1 MDKLKCIIVDDEIM
15 ARKSLERLCK
25 KAENLEVIAICEN
38 AEEAID
44 FLKKDSVDLIFLDI
58 EMPGLTGIEFLSA
71 VSILPQIIFTTS
83 KTEYAFEAYQHQ
95 VTDYLQKPIDY
106 SRFLLAVEKALEI
119 QKQNDFYKAAAE
131 EVYIRE
137 EGKYI
142 RVSYDT
148 ILYFENVGDY
158 VKVVTDTGNHIIYS
172 TLKSIAK
179 KLNNTRFLKVH
190 RSYIVNL
197 GKIKDIDESSLVINR
212 KVIPISRANRP
223 VLMGRLNIL

>member
-1 MDKLKCIIVDDEIM
+1 M

-25 KAENLEVIAICEN
+25 KTENLEVIAICEN

-44 FLKKDSVDLIFLDI
+44 FLKKDTVDLIFLDI

-83 KTEYAFEAYQHQ
+83 KTEYAFEAFQHQ

-106 SRFLLAVEKALEI
+106 SRFLLAVEKAVEI

-142 RVSYDT
+142 RVAYDT

-197 GKIKDIDESSLVINR
+197 AKIKDIDESSLVINR

>member
-1 MDKLKCIIVDDEIM
+1 MENLKCIIVDDEIM
-15 ARKSLERLCK
+15 ARKSLERLCHK
-25 KAENLEVIAICEN
+25 TEILEIVAIYEN
-38 AEEAID
+38 AEKAIE
-44 FLKKDSVDLIFLDI
+44 FLKNDSVDLVFLDI

-71 VSILPQIIFTTS
+71 VSVLPQIIFTSS
-83 KTEYAFEAYQHQ
+83 KTEYAFEAFQYQ

-106 SRFLLAVEKALEI
+106 SRFLLAVEKAFEI
-119 QKQNDFYKAAAE
+119 QKQNNLFKASAE

-137 EGKYI
+137 EGKHI

-148 ILYFENVGDY
+148 ILYFENIGDY
-158 VKVVTDTGNHIIYS
+158 VKVVTETGNHIIYS

-197 GKIKDIDESSLVINR
+197 AKIKDIDESSLVINR

-223 VLMGRLNIL
+223 FLMGRLNIL

>member
-1 MDKLKCIIVDDEIM
+1 MENLRCIIVDDEIM

-25 KAENLEVIAICEN
+25 KIDAIEVVTVCEN
-38 AEEAID
+38 AELAIE

-83 KTEYAFEAYQHQ
+83 KTEYAFEAFQHQ

-106 SRFLLAVEKALEI
+106 SRFLLAIEKALEI
-119 QKQNDFYKAAAE
+119 QKQNNLFKAAAE

-142 RVSYDT
+142 RISYDT

-158 VKVVTDTGNHIIYS
+158 VKVVTDVGNHIIYS
-172 TLKSIAK
+172 TLKSIVK

-197 GKIKDIDESSLVINR
+197 AKIKDIDESSLVINR

-223 VLMGRLNIL
+223 VLMSRLNIL

>member
-1 MDKLKCIIVDDEIM
+1 MENLKCIIVDDEIM

-25 KAENLEVIAICEN
+25 KTENLEVIAICEN

-44 FLKKDSVDLIFLDI
+44 FLKKDTVDLIFLDI

-83 KTEYAFEAYQHQ
+83 KTEYAFEAFQHQ

-106 SRFLLAVEKALEI
+106 SRFLLAVEKAVEI

-142 RVSYDT
+142 RVAYDT

-197 GKIKDIDESSLVINR
+197 AKIKDIDESSLVINR

>member
-1 MDKLKCIIVDDEIM
+1 MENLKCIIVDDEIM
-15 ARKSLERLCK
+15 ARKSLERLCNK
-25 KAENLEVIAICEN
+25 TETLEVISICEN
-38 AEEAID
+38 AEAAID

-71 VSILPQIIFTTS
+71 VSVLPQIIFTTS
-83 KTEYAFEAYQHQ
+83 KTEYAFEAFQHQ

-119 QKQNDFYKAAAE
+119 QKQNDFYKAVAE

-142 RVSYDT
+142 RVAYGT

-172 TLKSIAK
+172 TLKNIAK

-197 GKIKDIDESSLVINR
+197 AKIKDIDESSLVINR

-223 VLMGRLNIL
+223 LLMGRLNIL

>member
-1 MDKLKCIIVDDEIM
+1 
-15 ARKSLERLCK
+15 
-25 KAENLEVIAICEN
+25 
-38 AEEAID
+38 
-44 FLKKDSVDLIFLDI
+44 
-58 EMPGLTGIEFLSA
+58 MPGLTGIEFLSA
-71 VSILPQIIFTTS
+71 VSVLPQIIFTTS

-158 VKVVTDTGNHIIYS
+158 VKVVTETGNHIIYS
-172 TLKSIAK
+172 TLKNIAK
-179 KLNNTRFLKVH
+179 KLNHTRFLKVH

-197 GKIKDIDESSLVINR
+197 SKIKDIDESSLVINR

-223 VLMGRLNIL
+223 LLMGRLNIL

>member
-1 MDKLKCIIVDDEIM
+1 MENLKCIIVDDEIM

-25 KAENLEVIAICEN
+25 KTETLEVIAICEN
-38 AEEAID
+38 AEAAIE
-44 FLKKDSVDLIFLDI
+44 FLKKDTVDLIFLDI

-71 VSILPQIIFTTS
+71 VSVLPQIIFTTS
-83 KTEYAFEAYQHQ
+83 KTDYAFEAFQHQ

-119 QKQNDFYKAAAE
+119 QKQNNFYKAAAE